1 MLHQSSQSNS
11 SHLLLVED
19 EPRIREAL
27 RDSLVLAGYEVETAD
42 DGMQALKRASQGG
55 LDAIILDLMLPKK
68 DGVAVCQELRE
79 DGIDT
84 PVLMLTA
91 RTELNDMLKGF
102 AVGADD
108 YLTKPFQ
115 TLELLARI
123 RALLHR
129 AASRGEREKAHVYFF
144 GQVRIDPIKRQVWRA
159 NQRVQLSTKEYDL
172 LLYFVTHPN
181 ETLARERLLRKV
193 WMTNPKT
200 HTRTVDVHVAWLR
213 QKIGDEDS
221 SDRWIRTVYG
231 KGYEFVPD

>member
-1 MLHQSSQSNS
+1 MLHQASQSNP

-19 EPRIREAL
+19 EARIREAL
-27 RDSLVLAGYEVETAD
+27 RDSLLLAGYEVETAD
-42 DGMQALKRASQGG
+42 DGTQALKRASHGG
-55 LDAIILDLMLPKK
+55 LDLIILDVMLPNK

-84 PVLMLTA
+84 PILMLTA

-115 TLELLARI
+115 VLELLARI

-129 AASRGEREKAHVYFF
+129 AASRGAREKEHPYTF
-144 GQVRIDPIKRQVWRA
+144 GQVCIDPVKRQVWRA

-172 LLYFVTHPN
+172 LLFFVTHPN
-181 ETLARERLLRKV
+181 ETLPRERLLRKV

-200 HTRTVDVHVAWLR
+200 QTRTVDVHVAWLR
-213 QKIGDEDS
+213 QKIGNGDS